1 MKNSDQPTIAA
12 QYLQDWTRNRWEA
25 ATPEDVQEML
35 AKVSELADLEYAEC
49 SPECESEFSA
59 ELDGNEIGEEKDYYD
74 SIDNMRRDRLAIWA
88 VQVAALKVAV
98 GKLSD
103 HSVSINGLYNA
114 LGELS
119 RGVSAETSFN
129 VRDVSKIPQGD
140 DLWSRA
146 MLIAA
151 IDKYPANRQ
160 DIQKG
165 AAKRLGIQNAQV
177 ATIVNNYRSKTPTN
191 RLDLVRLVGL
201 AMDMDDCGDIDLLK
215 ELKK

>member
-1 MKNSDQPTIAA
+1 MKNSSRPTSAA
-12 QYLQDWTRNRWEA
+12 QYLQDWTRNHWET

-35 AKVSELADLEYAEC
+35 AKISELADIEYAEC
-49 SPECESEFSA
+49 SPDRETGFSK
-59 ELDGNEIGEEKDYYD
+59 EPDGTEIDEGKDYYD
-74 SIDNMRRDRLAIWA
+74 RIDEMRRDRLAVWA

-119 RGVSAETSFN
+119 RGVSAETSFD

-146 MLIAA
+146 ILIAA
-151 IDKYPANRQ
+151 INKYPANRQ

-165 AAKRLGIQNAQV
+165 AAKRLGIRIRQV
-177 ATIVNNYRSKTPTN
+177 ATIVNNYRSKTPAN
-191 RLDLVRLVGL
+191 RLDLVRLVDL
-201 AMDMDDCGDIDLLK
+201 AKSMDDCGDIDILK